1 MKILMNAL
9 FLLSTIILTPYCIA
23 ATIPDIQI
31 YCTAKTPKVSFPL
44 PGQPE
49 IINSPEFEEAYVFKD
64 TTNMNSYQFAYK
76 KIDKTLNPKT
86 YLEGAITGRVRSQN
100 ATLMTKKIFVSGG
113 KTIANYS
120 YYYYD
125 GNTKKLSYVKAL
137 IYKGL
142 YYSWAVQ
149 SYEGSSVYSSD
160 SIFAGYSKY
169 VAADGSYCK

>member
-1 MKILMNAL
+1 MRMSINTL
-9 FLLSTIILTPYCIA
+9 FLLSTLVFVPCCLA
-23 ATIPDIQI
+23 ASIPEMQV
-31 YCTAKTPKVSFPL
+31 YCTAKVPKVSFPL

-49 IINSPEFEEAYVFKD
+49 IINSSEFEEAYVFKD
-64 TTNMNSYQFAYK
+64 TTNVNSYQFAYK
-76 KIDKTLNPKT
+76 KIDKTLNPKA

-100 ATLMTKKIFVSGG
+100 ATLMTKKISVSGG

-125 GNTKKLSYVKAL
+125 GNTRKLSYVKAL
-137 IYKGL
+137 ISKGL

-149 SYEGSSVYSSD
+149 SYEGSSVYSAD